1 MSPEIRTLLGAWLV
15 PAAGIA
21 VGYAGVRAP
30 WIAGALLLVQS
41 ALVLR
46 RAAGDSR
53 AGAHRGFPALLAL
66 AALLLGWSWLV
77 GVAAGLAAASG
88 SLAGLAR
95 PLLEATLAGV
105 LIVLHARRRVRP
117 TPTAQLAV

>member
-1 MSPEIRTLLGAWLV
+1 M

-30 WIAGALLLVQS
+30 WIAVALLLVQS

-53 AGAHRGFPALLAL
+53 AGAHRRFPAALAL
-66 AALLLGWSWLV
+66 AALLLGWSWLL
-77 GVAAGLAAASG
+77 GVAAGLAAAASG
-88 SLAGLAR
+88 SLAVLAR
-95 PLLEATLAGV
+95 PLLEATLAGA

-117 TPTAQLAV
+117 TPTVQLAV